1 MNVKEYKAV
10 DLKKKNGAYLSIK
23 ITREMNAY
31 EVALPYVGH
40 VTKVISMVARKGL
53 SYGNLAEVKSR
64 PIGSTNQRK
73 TNWVPH
79 FENKLSYAKDGVTIL
94 AWVYPT
100 KNKSQNAYVEYK
112 LDGKPISK
120 KRLMAK
126 GALIPQDGTRS
137 KEPLVLTIKL
147 EHLTIA

>member
-64 PIGSTNQRK
+64 PIGSNEVSARRIGFRISRTNSRTRK
-73 TNWVPH
+73 T
-79 FENKLSYAKDGVTIL
+79 G
-94 AWVYPT
+94 
-100 KNKSQNAYVEYK
+100 
-112 LDGKPISK
+112 
-120 KRLMAK
+120 
-126 GALIPQDGTRS
+126 
-137 KEPLVLTIKL
+137 
-147 EHLTIA
+147 